1 MNVSGV
7 KCYNQSH
14 TSKWLFIFRKGF
26 ALLIPNPHKGR
37 LIVVEGIDG
46 SGKSTQIDL
55 LTKWLRKQGRL
66 VYFSEWNSSELVK
79 STTRLGKSEKM
90 FTPTTFS
97 LLQATDFAHRW
108 ENKILPMLKA
118 GAIVLADR
126 YSFTAFAR
134 DVARGVDPTW
144 VRELYS
150 FAVMPDLAL
159 YFRVPLDV
167 AVKRILSSRAKIKFY
182 EAGMDLGLS
191 DNKVT
196 SFKMFQQLVI
206 DQYDKMVDEFGFTVI
221 DGSQSVESQQKE
233 VRAAVQKMLAG
244 WEGLSL
250 SPSGKKVAKKAGSH
264 D

>member
-1 MNVSGV
+1 MLKS
-7 KCYNQSH
+7 
-14 TSKWLFIFRKGF
+14 
-26 ALLIPNPHKGR
+26 NPHLGR

-55 LTKWLRKQGRL
+55 LTKWLRKQGKL

-79 STTRLGKSEKM
+79 STTRMGKAEKM
-90 FTPTTFS
+90 FTPTSFS
-97 LLQATDFAHRW
+97 LLQSTDFAHRW

-118 GAIVLADR
+118 GVIVLADR

-144 VRELYS
+144 VRDLYS

-159 YFRVPLDV
+159 YFRVSLDV
-167 AVKRILSSRAKIKFY
+167 AVKRILSSRAKIKYY

-196 SFKMFQQLVI
+196 SFKMFQQRVI
-206 DQYDKMVDEFGFTVI
+206 DQYDKMVGEFGFKVI
-221 DGSQSVESQQKE
+221 DGSLSVELQQKV
-233 VRAAVQKMLAG
+233 VREAVSKVLEG
-244 WEGLSL
+244 WGGLVD
-250 SPSGKKVAKKAGSH
+250 PSFSQARKTSSQSSMGRKP
-264 D
+264 

>member
-1 MNVSGV
+1 M
-7 KCYNQSH
+7 
-14 TSKWLFIFRKGF
+14 LR
-26 ALLIPNPHKGR
+26 PNPYKGR

-55 LTKWLRKQGRL
+55 LTKWLRKQGKP

-90 FTPTTFS
+90 FTPTSFS
-97 LLQATDFAHRW
+97 LLQSTDFAHRW

-118 GAIVLADR
+118 GVIVLADR

-134 DVARGVDPTW
+134 DVARGVDPNW
-144 VRELYS
+144 VRDLYS
-150 FAVMPDLAL
+150 FAVMPNLAL

-167 AVKRILSSRAKIKFY
+167 AVKRILSSRAKIKYY

-191 DNKVT
+191 DDKKA

-206 DQYDKMVDEFGFTVI
+206 NQYDKMVEEFGFKVI
-221 DGSQSVESQQKE
+221 DGAQSVELQQKE
-233 VRAAVQKMLAG
+233 VRSAVQLVLDG
-244 WEGLSL
+244 WEGLVMPL
-250 SPSGKKVAKKAGSH
+250 PTGSPKPIAQQGGSH

>member
-1 MNVSGV
+1 M
-7 KCYNQSH
+7 
-14 TSKWLFIFRKGF
+14 
-26 ALLIPNPHKGR
+26 
-37 LIVVEGIDG
+37 EGIDG

-55 LTKWLRKQGRL
+55 LTKWLRKQGKP

-90 FTPTTFS
+90 FTPTSFS
-97 LLQATDFAHRW
+97 LLQSTDFAHRW

-118 GAIVLADR
+118 GVIVLADR

-134 DVARGVDPTW
+134 DVARGVDPNW
-144 VRELYS
+144 VRDLYS
-150 FAVMPDLAL
+150 FAVMPNLAL

-167 AVKRILSSRAKIKFY
+167 AVKRILSSRAKIKYY

-191 DNKVT
+191 DDKKA

-206 DQYDKMVDEFGFTVI
+206 NQYDKMVDEFGFKVI
-221 DGSQSVESQQKE
+221 DGAQSVELQQKE
-233 VRAAVQKMLAG
+233 VRSAVQLVLDG
-244 WEGLSL
+244 WEGLVMPL
-250 SPSGKKVAKKAGSH
+250 PTGSPKPIAQQGGSH